1 MEYRLSNAIAMK
13 IGKTP
18 ASRLLLKSPFRLPL
32 KAKAISFPHPTLF
45 FMKVIYDPDKDILQ
59 IAFIEMTVEETA
71 QITPG
76 LILDYDV
83 DGNFIGLEIA
93 EASTKVDNPYAIAY
107 LVGAANV
114 DKPQPQE
121 RERD

>member
-1 MEYRLSNAIAMK
+1 
-13 IGKTP
+13 
-18 ASRLLLKSPFRLPL
+18 
-32 KAKAISFPHPTLF
+32 
-45 FMKVIYDPDKDILQ
+45 MKVIYDPDKDILQ
-59 IAFIEMTVEETA
+59 IAFIEMTIEETA

-76 LILDYDV
+76 LILDYDG

-93 EASTKVDNPYAIAY
+93 EASTKVDNPYTIAY

-121 RERD
+121 RD